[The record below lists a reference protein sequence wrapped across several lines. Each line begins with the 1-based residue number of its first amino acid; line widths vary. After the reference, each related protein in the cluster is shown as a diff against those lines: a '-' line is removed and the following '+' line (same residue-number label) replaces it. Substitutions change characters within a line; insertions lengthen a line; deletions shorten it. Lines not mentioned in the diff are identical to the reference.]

1 MHCIAKCI
9 RISRSNDYFRCQDHN
24 KMIAGAKSE
33 MMAKLDRSVW
43 PNQGNS
49 QQSEKKVYES
59 RKFLAL

>member
-1 MHCIAKCI
+1 M
-9 RISRSNDYFRCQDHN
+9 IS
-24 KMIAGAKSE
+24 GAKGE
-33 MMAKLDRSVW
+33 IMMTKLVRSVW